1 MLKSVNFVNNTEPGW
16 CCREQLLDR
25 VTNVGQALR
34 GQLEIFCREFP
45 GLVANARYCMC
56 VGNLNHTSRRRI
68 NTEENAKVVT
78 AAWGTELIP
87 FLSALAILHQ
97 DDLKK
102 RINRITARMD
112 ALIKWMISR
121 FRTKTTILQKW
132 LFSHKLFFKSSLLL

>member
-1 MLKSVNFVNNTEPGW
+1 MIKSVNFVNNTEPGW

-78 AAWGTELIP
+78 AAWGTDLIP
-87 FLSALAILHQ
+87 FLSALAILLHQ

-112 ALIKWMISR
+112 DQPVQNKNHHPSKVVVLP
-121 FRTKTTILQKW
+121 
-132 LFSHKLFFKSSLLL
+132 